1 MNYHIRPITEQDI
14 PFLWIMLYESL
25 HVPEGKEPFSRDI
38 INEPSISKYV
48 EDWGR
53 KGDLGYIAE
62 NADGE
67 STGSI
72 TVRYFSE
79 DKPGYGFV
87 SSEVSE
93 LGMAILPAY
102 RGQGLGTILMKKLFA
117 GLREQGIDQVS
128 LSVDPRNAAAVKLYQ
143 RFGFKLVDEVG
154 TSITMLAQV
163 KGNQP

>member
-14 PFLWIMLYESL
+14 PFLWITLYESL
-25 HVPEGKEPFSRDI
+25 YVPEGKEALSREI

-53 KGDLGYIAE
+53 EGDLGYIAE
-62 NADGE
+62 NAEGE
-67 STGSI
+67 SIGSI

-79 DKPGYGFV
+79 DNPGFGTV
-87 SSEVSE
+87 SSEVPE

-102 RGQGLGTILMKKLFA
+102 RRQGLGTLLMEQMIA

-128 LSVDPRNAAAVKLYQ
+128 LSVDPCNAAAVKLYQ
-143 RFGFKLVDEVG
+143 RFGFKPVGEVG

-163 KGNQP
+163 NGVRT

>member
-1 MNYHIRPITEQDI
+1 MNYTIRPITEQDI
-14 PFLWIMLYESL
+14 PFLWITLYESL
-25 HVPEGKEPFSRDI
+25 YVPEGKESFSRDI

-48 EDWGR
+48 KDWGR
-53 KGDLGYIAE
+53 EGDLGYIAE

-67 STGSI
+67 SIGSI
-72 TVRYFSE
+72 TVRCFSE

-87 SSEVSE
+87 SSEVPE

-102 RGQGLGTILMKKLFA
+102 RGQGLGTNLMKKLFA

-128 LSVDPRNAAAVKLYQ
+128 LSVDPGNAAAVKLYQ
-143 RFGFKLVDEVG
+143 RFGFKAVGEVG

-163 KGNQP
+163 K